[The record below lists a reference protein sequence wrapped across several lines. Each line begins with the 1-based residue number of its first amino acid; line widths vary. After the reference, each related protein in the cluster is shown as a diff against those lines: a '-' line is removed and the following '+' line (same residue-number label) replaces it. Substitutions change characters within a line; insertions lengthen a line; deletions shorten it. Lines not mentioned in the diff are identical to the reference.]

1 MKRRIRKSEVL
12 EKMGWSA
19 STLNQRVADGEFI
32 KPIYEGIIPY
42 WMEEEVDTFIDKF
55 FNLPSD
61 DQDIH
66 PTAAA

>member
-1 MKRRIRKSEVL
+1 MKRRIRKCEIL

-32 KPIYEGIIPY
+32 KPTYEGIIPY
-42 WMEEEVDTFIDKF
+42 WMEEEVDTYIDKF

-61 DQDIH
+61 DQDNH